1 MYSAM
6 LRPELV
12 PAQWILRASGG
23 GAMPGEEK
31 FSDGIKSVVEVGQQ
45 ALGQGGRIKG
55 DAGLQI
61 NPSISLHTNIATPFL
76 TGRQNML
83 ESVQDVRR
91 RD

>member
-1 MYSAM
+1 
-6 LRPELV
+6 
-12 PAQWILRASGG
+12 
-23 GAMPGEEK
+23 MPGEEK

-45 ALGQGGRIKG
+45 ALQGQDGRIKG

-61 NPSISLHTNIATPFL
+61 NPSISLHTNTATPFL
-76 TGRQNML
+76 TGGQNML

>member
-1 MYSAM
+1 
-6 LRPELV
+6 
-12 PAQWILRASGG
+12 
-23 GAMPGEEK
+23 MPGEEK

-61 NPSISLHTNIATPFL
+61 NPSLHTNTATPFL
-76 TGRQNML
+76 TGGQNML